1 MPLPYLTPSIRVR
14 RTPFSRRVEEAGVRA
29 YSVYNHMLIPQSFR
43 SPEEDCAH
51 LKQAVQVWDVSCER
65 QVEIKGP
72 DALELMQMTTPR
84 NLSGMA
90 DDQCYYVPMVDAQ
103 GQMLNDP
110 VAIRLAEDRYWLS
123 LADSDMLYYCKGLAI
138 GRGLNVEVFE
148 PDISPLAVQGPK
160 ADELIGRVFGPEI
173 VATRFFRH
181 KTINV
186 QGKDMIIARSGWS
199 HQGGFEIY
207 LDGSEHGESLW
218 DSLFEAGRD
227 LDVRAGC
234 PNLIER
240 IEAGLLSY
248 GSDISIDDT
257 PFQVGLGKYCDLD
270 AATGCIGHAVLTTRQ
285 DPDRQIR
292 PMAVDGLAVPPI
304 NAYWPLTDSKGKA
317 AGHISSIT
325 WSPDFQTNVAIAMV
339 HRDHWT
345 PGSTLQ
351 VETPE
356 GAREAHVRETF
367 WI

>member
-1 MPLPYLTPSIRVR
+1 MPPPYLTPSIRVR

-148 PDISPLAVQGPK
+148 PDISPLAVQGPQ

-181 KTINV
+181 KTI
-186 QGKDMIIARSGWS
+186 
-199 HQGGFEIY
+199 
-207 LDGSEHGESLW
+207 
-218 DSLFEAGRD
+218 
-227 LDVRAGC
+227 
-234 PNLIER
+234 
-240 IEAGLLSY
+240 
-248 GSDISIDDT
+248 
-257 PFQVGLGKYCDLD
+257 
-270 AATGCIGHAVLTTRQ
+270 
-285 DPDRQIR
+285 
-292 PMAVDGLAVPPI
+292 
-304 NAYWPLTDSKGKA
+304 
-317 AGHISSIT
+317 
-325 WSPDFQTNVAIAMV
+325 
-339 HRDHWT
+339 
-345 PGSTLQ
+345 
-351 VETPE
+351 
-356 GAREAHVRETF
+356 
-367 WI
+367 